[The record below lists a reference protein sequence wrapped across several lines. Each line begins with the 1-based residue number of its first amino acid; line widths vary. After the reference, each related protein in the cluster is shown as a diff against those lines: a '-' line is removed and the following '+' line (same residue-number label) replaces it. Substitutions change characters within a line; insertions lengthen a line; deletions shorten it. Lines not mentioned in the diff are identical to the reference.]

1 MKKLLLAAMFF
12 AVVQLHAQ
20 SDEFGIVNNSKAP
33 YIEVTG
39 TAEKEVVPD
48 IIYISITLYD
58 KIEGKATYTLDEQEQ
73 KLKQALKNLNIDLSN
88 LSLSGANSDVILKRQ
103 KEKGIA
109 QRKEYMLKVSTAA
122 QVNQVFEALYNNN
135 IKEASV
141 ARVDH
146 SKMDALRK
154 EVRVEAIK
162 AAKDKASY
170 LLEAIGEQPGKP
182 LVITENQIS
191 NSYLNGNARSN
202 VSIPNNDMTG
212 GGDGIDF
219 KKIKIQFSYYVKYS
233 IK

>member
-1 MKKLLLAAMFF
+1 MKKLLFTLMLF
-12 AVVQLHAQ
+12 ATMHANAQ
-20 SDEFGIVNNSKAP
+20 VANDKEVP

-58 KIEGKATYTLDEQEQ
+58 KIEGKATYTLDDQEQ

-88 LSLSGANSDVILKRQ
+88 LSLSGANSDVIMKRQ
-103 KEKGIA
+103 KEKGVA
-109 QRKEYMLKVSTAA
+109 QRKDYMLKVSTAA

-135 IKEASV
+135 IKEASI

-146 SKMDALRK
+146 SQITALRK
-154 EVRVEAIK
+154 EVRISAIK
-162 AAKDKASY
+162 AAKEKAVY

-182 LVITENQIS
+182 LVITEENNNYLAQNFS
-191 NSYLNGNARSN
+191 NTVNRYNA
-202 VSIPNNDMTG
+202 DTAG
-212 GGDGIDF
+212 EEIDF
-219 KKIKIQFSYYVKYS
+219 QKIKIKFSYYVRYG